1 MAELFGL
8 VEDFIPSSTDHLPSY
23 REATTSSTHHSTTP
37 SHNSPPSPTSSASS
51 SPAPLS
57 TVFISPIAAHF
68 DALPSRLRA
77 AQHARASDQAA
88 RDLDTITLLVPAIE
102 AFLRDLDAAPAP
114 VAELTLVPAS
124 SVPRAR
130 GWALSDGAERRREG
144 EVVRVIRVDDLAD
157 TKLDSE
163 KSPTTT
169 PTTTREKSRPAP
181 QAPSTNDDDDDDDNT
196 QIHKDSR
203 AYGFDAWGRF
213 DDASP
218 FDGPA
223 ATTTPP
229 PPTFFTDEDIAR
241 RLASY
246 LEPKAEVKVER
257 RAVQAAVES
266 SSSSSSRWKWGRKKE
281 ETTPGGFAAVTAVSA
296 AAPGL
301 AGTGTGGGGARGV
314 RVTVRAEE
322 VTFRRENEIG
332 LWESLSGF
340 GVVVRVR
347 GGR

>member
-8 VEDFIPSSTDHLPSY
+8 IEDFIPSSNDDGLPSY
-23 REATTSSTHHSTTP
+23 REATTSSSSHHNPASSSNTTP
-37 SHNSPPSPTSSASS
+37 SHHPPTASS
-51 SPAPLS
+51 PGPLS

-77 AQHARASDQAA
+77 AQNARASDQAA

-102 AFLRDLDAAPAP
+102 AFLRDLDVSPAP

-130 GWALSDGAERRREG
+130 GWVLSDGAERRREG
-144 EVVRVIRVDDLAD
+144 EVVRVIRVDDLAE
-157 TKLDSE
+157 TKLDS

-169 PTTTREKSRPAP
+169 SGEKGRPP
-181 QAPSTNDDDDDDDNT
+181 PPSTSHDDDDEEET
-196 QIHKDSR
+196 SSRVHKDAR
-203 AYGFDAWGRF
+203 ANGFDAWGRF

-218 FDGPA
+218 LDAPFTS
-223 ATTTPP
+223 TTAP

-257 RAVQAAVES
+257 RAVQAAVEP
-266 SSSSSSRWKWGRKKE
+266 SSSRWRWGGRKKE
-281 ETTPGGFAAVTAVSA
+281 ERGGFAAVTAVSA

-301 AGTGTGGGGARGV
+301 AGTGGGGV
-314 RVTVRAEE
+314 KVTVRAEE

>member
-37 SHNSPPSPTSSASS
+37 SHHSPHPPTSSPSSPS

-57 TVFISPIAAHF
+57 TVYISPIAAHF

-102 AFLRDLDAAPAP
+102 AFLRDLDANPAP
-114 VAELTLVPAS
+114 IAELTLVPAS

-157 TKLDSE
+157 TKLDSK

-169 PTTTREKSRPAP
+169 SEKGHPAP
-181 QAPSTNDDDDDDDNT
+181 PSTPNDDDDDDT
-196 QIHKDSR
+196 GPQVHKDSR

-213 DDASP
+213 NDASP
-218 FDGPA
+218 LDGPA
-223 ATTTPP
+223 ATNTPP

-266 SSSSSSRWKWGRKKE
+266 SSSSRWRWGRKKE
-281 ETTPGGFAAVTAVSA
+281 ETTPGGFAAVTAASA

-301 AGTGTGGGGARGV
+301 AGTGGVAGGV

>member
-37 SHNSPPSPTSSASS
+37 SHNSPPPPTSSSSS

-102 AFLRDLDAAPAP
+102 AFLRDLDATPAP
-114 VAELTLVPAS
+114 IAELTLVPAS

-169 PTTTREKSRPAP
+169 SEKSRPAP

-223 ATTTPP
+223 ATNTPP

-301 AGTGTGGGGARGV
+301 AGTGTGGGGAGGV

>member
-8 VEDFIPSSTDHLPSY
+8 VEDFIPSTTDHLPSY
-23 REATTSSTHHSTTP
+23 REATTSSTHHNTTP
-37 SHNSPPSPTSSASS
+37 SHHPPHPPPSSSSS

-88 RDLDTITLLVPAIE
+88 LDLDTITLLVPAIE
-102 AFLRDLDAAPAP
+102 AFLRDLDATPAR

-157 TKLDSE
+157 TKLDS
-163 KSPTTT
+163 KTTT
-169 PTTTREKSRPAP
+169 TEKGRPAP
-181 QAPSTNDDDDDDDNT
+181 PPPTDDDDDDDPAA

-218 FDGPA
+218 LDGPA
-223 ATTTPP
+223 ATNTPP

-266 SSSSSSRWKWGRKKE
+266 SSSSRWRWGRKKE
-281 ETTPGGFAAVTAVSA
+281 EAPGGFAAVTAVSA
-296 AAPGL
+296 AAPEL
-301 AGTGTGGGGARGV
+301 AGTGGGGV
-314 RVTVRAEE
+314 KVTVRAEE

-340 GVVVRVR
+340 GVVVRVK